1 MQDSHASVLRLN
13 CEILGESELEIASP
27 TSIMLVRALTRSLVR
42 PSLLHR
48 PSASLLVRGLSSA
61 LPWEPA
67 RFGGA
72 NIVISE
78 PVTDGFEPALV
89 KALDELVEAG
99 KRGVWMRVPIE
110 HSAAVAVAARHG
122 FSYHHAEQGEAMLL
136 RWLPTDSPC
145 PVPSFATHIVGCGG
159 LVINAR
165 NEVLCVREK
174 NSLRPSARGMWKLP
188 GGLMDLGEEVSEATA
203 REVLEETGVR
213 ASFECVLAMR
223 TQHGAAFGRDDFYM
237 VSAMTPLSEEI
248 RVDESEI
255 SECRWLP
262 IAEYLADT
270 ERIATERGIGDTM
283 NSWVIRNVMRQLDA
297 GAPPAQWGWKAFT
310 LEAGAAQSSAKVT
323 GWGNRPTYNIL
334 GPPCFEPSR
343 PSPA

>member
-1 MQDSHASVLRLN
+1 
-13 CEILGESELEIASP
+13 
-27 TSIMLVRALTRSLVR
+27 
-42 PSLLHR
+42 
-48 PSASLLVRGLSSA
+48 
-61 LPWEPA
+61 
-67 RFGGA
+67 
-72 NIVISE
+72 
-78 PVTDGFEPALV
+78 
-89 KALDELVEAG
+89 
-99 KRGVWMRVPIE
+99 
-110 HSAAVAVAARHG
+110 
-122 FSYHHAEQGEAMLL
+122 MLL

-203 REVLEETGVR
+203 REVLEETGVH

-248 RVDESEI
+248 SVQETEI

-262 IAEYLADT
+262 IAEYHADT
-270 ERIATERGIGDTM
+270 ERVAAERGIGDTM

-323 GWGNRPTYNIL
+323 GWGNRPSYKIL

-343 PSPA
+343 PAPP